1 MNITLSNGAKEIMS
15 LLESNNRKAYA
26 VGGCIRDQIMGKE
39 PFDFDITTD
48 ATADEMLEIFSS
60 YRVLTTG
67 IKHGTVAVFA
77 DNEIFEC
84 TTFRVDGEYTDSR
97 HPDTVTFSRNLR
109 DDLSRRDYTVNA
121 LCYNE
126 KGGLIDLFGGI
137 DDIKGKT
144 IRCIG
149 EAEKRFTEDAL
160 RILRGLRFSS
170 TLDFTVEK
178 KTADAMLCCAPLLQN
193 ISKERITEEFR
204 KMLIGKNTGYV
215 LEGFLPVLKAVIP
228 DFEIQKNYIDEFSSS
243 AEDFEY
249 RMSLL
254 IKHNPHNEALLTALR
269 LSKKVCESIS
279 QLSAMEAPE
288 NKIELKKMLGRF
300 KEENVVKYLTCS
312 GNTDALGWYGEIK
325 SGGECYQL
333 SQLAVTGKDIL
344 SLGVESHKIGG
355 ILNRLLDDVINEK
368 TENIKEELIKA
379 IRSFS

>member
-97 HPDTVTFSRNLR
+97 HPDSVTFSRNLR

-126 KGGLIDLFGGI
+126 KDGLIDLFGGI
-137 DDIKGKT
+137 DDIKGKI

-160 RILRGLRFSS
+160 RILRGLRFASS
-170 TLDFTVEK
+170 LGFTVEA
-178 KTADAMLCCAPLLQN
+178 KTADAMLSCAPLLQN

-269 LSKKVCESIS
+269 LPKKVCESIS

-300 KEENVVKYLTCS
+300 KEENVVKYLACS

-368 TENIKEELIKA
+368 TENTKEELIKA

>member
-269 LSKKVCESIS
+269 LPKKVCESIS

-312 GNTDALGWYGEIK
+312 GNTYALRWYGEIK

-368 TENIKEELIKA
+368 TENTKEKLIKA

>member
-1 MNITLSNGAKEIMS
+1 MNIVLSKGAEEIIA
-15 LLESNNRKAYA
+15 LLESHGHRAYA
-26 VGGCIRDQIMGKE
+26 VGGCIRDQIMGKQ

-60 YRVLTTG
+60 YRVLTKG

-77 DNEIFEC
+77 DKDIFEC

-97 HPDTVTFSRNLR
+97 HPDSVTFSRNLR
-109 DDLSRRDYTVNA
+109 DDLSRRDFTVNA

-126 KGGLIDLFGGI
+126 NDGLIDLFGGI
-137 DDIKGKT
+137 DDIEGKT

-178 KTADAMLCCAPLLQN
+178 KTADAMLSCAPLLQN

-204 KMLIGKNTGYV
+204 KMLSGKNIGYV
-215 LEGFLPVLKAVIP
+215 LENFTSVLETVIAG
-228 DFEIQKNYIDEFSSS
+228 FEISDDVTEMLSES

-249 RMSLL
+249 RASLL
-254 IKHNPHNEALLTALR
+254 IKHSISNEAILSALR
-269 LSKKVCESIS
+269 FPKKVCENIS
-279 QLSAMEAPE
+279 QLSAMKAPE
-288 NKIELKKMLGRF
+288 NKIEVKKMLGRF

-312 GNTDALGWYGEIK
+312 SNTDALRWYGEIK
-325 SGGECYQL
+325 ARRECYQL

-344 SLGVESHKIGG
+344 ALGVESHKIGG

-368 TENIKEELIKA
+368 TENTKEELIKA
-379 IRSFS
+379 IR

>member
-97 HPDTVTFSRNLR
+97 HPDSVTFSRNLR

-126 KGGLIDLFGGI
+126 KDGLIDLFGGI

-160 RILRGLRFSS
+160 RILRGLRFASS
-170 TLDFTVEK
+170 LGFTVEA
-178 KTADAMLCCAPLLQN
+178 KTANAMLCCAPLLQN

-228 DFEIQKNYIDEFSSS
+228 DFEIQKNYIDELSSS

-269 LSKKVCESIS
+269 LPKKVCESIS

-288 NKIELKKMLGRF
+288 NKIELKKMLGAF

-312 GNTDALGWYGEIK
+312 GNTDALRWYGEIK

-368 TENIKEELIKA
+368 TENTKEELIKA